1 MTVHCLTSGCASSFV
16 LNKIK
21 LRKIDPLRHAGRSQP
36 RQRRGFQLDQDAL
49 SNEVR
54 SIELCKTLWQGGKL
68 VSTFAKP

>member
-16 LNKIK
+16 LNRTK
-21 LRKIDPLRHAGRSQP
+21 LRKIDPLLHAGQSQP
-36 RQRRGFQLDQDAL
+36 WQRLGLQLDQDAL

-54 SIELCKTLWQGGKL
+54 SFELCKTLWLGGKL